1 MKYLKKYKFVV
12 LILIILI
19 VLIIVSVKEEK
30 IEEPILE
37 IKEDIEKIEVEIDKT
52 LLVDIKGAIKNPGV
66 FELNEGDRVIDVI
79 NLSGGLL
86 ENADV
91 SNINL
96 SKKVYDEMV
105 IIIDLKQ
112 DKKDNVVFVDI
123 KGAIKNPSVY
133 KLKENSRIIDVINL
147 SGGLL
152 EDADVSNINLSQKI
166 CDEMII
172 FIGFKEEDK
181 QTGIEC
187 NCKEDNDGK
196 NDNSDEINNDAA
208 IEDDLKEEINN
219 DASID
224 KELNE
229 KDNNQNSKVS
239 LNTATKEQLMT
250 LPGIGE
256 SKALAIIEYRSNSLF
271 KNIEEIMNI
280 KGIGNSIYE
289 KIKEYIT
296 L

>member
-271 KNIEEIMNI
+271 KNIEEKNNI
-280 KGIGNSIYE
+280 KVIGNSIYE

>member
-12 LILIILI
+12 LILIVFI

-105 IIIDLKQ
+105 IIIDSIQ

-123 KGAIKNPSVY
+123 KGAVLNPGVY
-133 KLKENSRIIDVINL
+133 ELKKDSRIIDQTTPNMIQRI
-147 SGGLL
+147 SG
-152 EDADVSNINLSQKI
+152 
-166 CDEMII
+166 I
-172 FIGFKEEDK
+172 FERNALISKE
-181 QTGIEC
+181 I
-187 NCKEDNDGK
+187 
-196 NDNSDEINNDAA
+196 
-208 IEDDLKEEINN
+208 
-219 DASID
+219 
-224 KELNE
+224 
-229 KDNNQNSKVS
+229 
-239 LNTATKEQLMT
+239 
-250 LPGIGE
+250 
-256 SKALAIIEYRSNSLF
+256 
-271 KNIEEIMNI
+271 
-280 KGIGNSIYE
+280 
-289 KIKEYIT
+289 
-296 L
+296 